1 MKVFASTLAA
11 FAIGQESSDKWTG
24 FDYDYG
30 FGDDLQKNQASQSS
44 VGNTLY
50 GQDIITDRP
59 GDLAAAVGGIQPIFN
74 YHGDAITDNMIV
86 TGSTPDNAPGIAFAR
101 MELGNGRMCWFCD
114 SDSKG
119 IKNTFGDICD
129 MCPDTASRSP
139 TYKTY
144 YWTHDLNP
152 LKCLQLF

>member
-30 FGDDLQKNQASQSS
+30 FGDNLQKNQASQSS
-44 VGNTLY
+44 IGNTVY
-50 GQDIITDRP
+50 GQDSTATSSA
-59 GDLAAAVGGIQPIFN
+59 LAAAVDGLHPIFN
-74 YHGDAITDNMIV
+74 YHGDAV
-86 TGSTPDNAPGIAFAR
+86 TGGINTSGSQISGITFAK

-119 IKNTFGDICD
+119 IKIFYFLSGV
-129 MCPDTASRSP
+129 
-139 TYKTY
+139 Y
-144 YWTHDLNP
+144 H
-152 LKCLQLF
+152 

>member
-50 GQDIITDRP
+50 GQDIITSDIITRP
-59 GDLAAAVGGIQPIFN
+59 PALAAAVGGIQPIFN

-119 IKNTFGDICD
+119 VKIIRSGMSVTCVRTL
-129 MCPDTASRSP
+129 CPGTVSGHCAP
-139 TYKTY
+139 FNYI
-144 YWTHDLNP
+144 
-152 LKCLQLF
+152 

>member
-30 FGDDLQKNQASQSS
+30 FGDNSNLQKNQASQSS
-44 VGNTLY
+44 VGNTVY
-50 GQDIITDRP
+50 GQFASGATT
-59 GDLAAAVGGIQPIFN
+59 LVAAVDGFNPISN
-74 YHGDAITDNMIV
+74 YHGAAV
-86 TGSTPDNAPGIAFAR
+86 TGQIIASPMPNIDGITYAK

-119 IKNTFGDICD
+119 IKFFFYRGYTIN
-129 MCPDTASRSP
+129 
-139 TYKTY
+139 
-144 YWTHDLNP
+144 H
-152 LKCLQLF
+152 